1 MFKTWNFGGS
11 AITLPE
17 LNIEVGEP
25 SKLNFD
31 CGEFSKIAIIDFEM
45 QIGENPLT
53 FPN

>member
-17 LNIEVGEP
+17 LNIEVGEQ
-25 SKLNFD
+25 
-31 CGEFSKIAIIDFEM
+31 FSKITVIDFEM

>member
-31 CGEFSKIAIIDFEM
+31 CGEFSKITAIDFKM

>member
-31 CGEFSKIAIIDFEM
+31 CGEFSKIALLDFEM
-45 QIGENPLT
+45 QIGEKSPYI
-53 FPN
+53 P